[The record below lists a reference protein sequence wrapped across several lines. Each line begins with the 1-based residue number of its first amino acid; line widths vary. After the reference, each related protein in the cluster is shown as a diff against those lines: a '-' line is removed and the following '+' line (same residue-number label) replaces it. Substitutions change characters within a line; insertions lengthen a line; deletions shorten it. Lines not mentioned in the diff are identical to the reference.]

1 MGDDPQPGTW
11 RSGRPAGEGVAR
23 ARGPRPR
30 HRARRGHGGTGRSAK
45 SSPRK
50 WLTQRLRSAL
60 GMLQMV
66 THRCLMDRGCPDG
79 SLEPA
84 SSLSYLTPFSKIFA
98 TCGGSHTNLLNGAA
112 RRGRHTEA
120 RMSPRRES
128 ESETR
133 ARAGAAE
140 VRLPGRGQRNAER
153 RPERQGPR
161 QAISSGTWRSWEQSP
176 VSGVPPPWPQGG
188 RSMPRSAREH
198 LVGRETHLKYKKY
211 GSVQIQTVQ
220 KSLLFRNSGG

>member
-11 RSGRPAGEGVAR
+11 RSGRPAGEGAAR
-23 ARGPRPR
+23 VRGPRPR
-30 HRARRGHGGTGRSAK
+30 RRARRGHGGTGRFAK
-45 SSPRK
+45 GSPRK

-66 THRCLMDRGCPDG
+66 THRCLMDRGCPDD

-112 RRGRHTEA
+112 NRGRHAEA

-128 ESETR
+128 ERETR
-133 ARAGAAE
+133 ARGREGPPSRAG
-140 VRLPGRGQRNAER
+140 PAER
-153 RPERQGPR
+153 R
-161 QAISSGTWRSWEQSP
+161 A
-176 VSGVPPPWPQGG
+176 PP
-188 RSMPRSAREH
+188 
-198 LVGRETHLKYKKY
+198 
-211 GSVQIQTVQ
+211 
-220 KSLLFRNSGG
+220 